1 MTVNIDTTNGNW
13 ELSKGVNIEGLA
25 RQRDLNKLAEQLV
38 DRMEALEKIVTV
50 NEVHTEFGYTV
61 RCEHPVAMLTRTDV
75 LKLNEFAQ
83 DQYLLGTD
91 VETVEEELGN
101 LANSLINESIIDGLN
116 NTAFRRQ
123 FQRLNEETCC
133 KCCCK

>member
-1 MTVNIDTTNGNW
+1 MTVKIDTTNGICYA
-13 ELSKGVNIEGLA
+13 ESKGVNIEGLA
-25 RQRDLNKLAEQLV
+25 RQRDVNKLAKRIE
-38 DRMEALEKIVTV
+38 ELEKIVTV

-91 VETVEEELGN
+91 VEIVEEELGN

-116 NTAFRRQ
+116 NSAFRRQ
-123 FQRLNEETCC
+123 FQELNKEVCC